1 MDAEVLKK
9 RTKQFVLRNIRL
21 FRSLPKTEEARV
33 IGKQLL
39 RSATSIGANYR
50 AACRARSNEE
60 FYSKLSIVV
69 EEADE
74 TLFWM
79 ELLIEAEIIKHE
91 KIKDLMNENIEIL
104 SIMAASRKTAKRVT
118 KQAIK
123 STSLQV
129 NKS

>member
-1 MDAEVLKK
+1 ME
-9 RTKQFVLRNIRL
+9 
-21 FRSLPKTEEARV
+21 TEEARV

-39 RSATSIGANYR
+39 RSATSVGANYR

-91 KIKDLMNENIEIL
+91 KINDLMNECIEIL
-104 SIMAASRKTAKRVT
+104 SIMAASRKTAKRTT

-123 STSLQV
+123 STSPQV